1 MEKGRPKTTKHLQN
15 SAIDSQVQVLGEKS
29 EKGLSNPYG
38 SGKMLTSNNKKDII
52 EVINSL

>member
-1 MEKGRPKTTKHLQN
+1 MGKGRPKTTKHFQN
-15 SAIDSQVQVLGEKS
+15 SLIDSWAQGLGEKS

-38 SGKMLTSNNKKDII
+38 SGKMLTSNNTKDII